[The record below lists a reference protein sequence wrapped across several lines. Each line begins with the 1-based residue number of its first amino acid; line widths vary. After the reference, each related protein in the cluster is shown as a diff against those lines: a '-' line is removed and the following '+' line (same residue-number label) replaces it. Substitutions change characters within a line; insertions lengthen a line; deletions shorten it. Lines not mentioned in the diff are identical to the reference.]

1 MADNISS
8 AAYAA
13 KLAAEDRKKLEA
25 YNKSLKAHKELTSLP
40 PDLAKQKFDKY
51 TPAQQASLKQQYGNE
66 DPVEK
71 PDEGWLSTTWNYT
84 GGAVLGGLKE
94 VGKDLLGGLQ
104 NVSDFTTRAY
114 RTVAIAADQ
123 QVDLNQA
130 WDIANDKGD
139 KVFSPGRIERAKEL
153 FDPNAVAVAMRI
165 ASGEDQGKIIAEATP
180 EQLKYLKLHDKT
192 QGTKEEQDLFQDTMD
207 AVQAAKYSPGRFVA
221 NLFTPE
227 KYEGSGFFYKMVSG
241 AVDAAYRV
249 FLDPLIVGGKV
260 KKLYD
265 ISKYSVEVIAGSAI
279 RDGVAFAKYF
289 DQPKTVAFWNDYGA
303 KLKAYRKADELG
315 DTETKARLV
324 EEMKI
329 LGPEFGPAVIQTF
342 NKADEPIEDVLTAKA
357 FFSNAKQLD
366 EMIKGAGGRRR
377 IIAPRMTEA
386 RKLRVAT
393 LTTANKVFNIDKVGP
408 ALVNAS
414 FFGEDA
420 TDAGIYKAITEG
432 REQIV
437 ETVDALNKTK
447 KVGVARFSTADIGV
461 RIDRFK
467 QRFAIAPMF
476 KDDQFDLLDTKA
488 PEYIYRLAR
497 LVFPQREAKLAAEVF
512 RGLDEV
518 GQRKEFF
525 DGIMANISDIRGI
538 NTTEPTQ
545 SVGRILAGK
554 GKSKF
559 DNTGDE
565 LDEVG
570 AFATD
575 FNNIVTVPSL
585 RDIDRLTARST
596 LGQKIIGPI
605 ANSTFL
611 EKTVGYWS
619 FLTLAGP
626 RYAIR
631 NSIEDLMI
639 SLAIGVSPWGVA
651 SSRRLTTRVLTS
663 LQEARGAGG
672 FENLANSPLGVVMR
686 IVNKDEA
693 ARYAEEIKA
702 LDVKLVAN
710 KAEIRELR
718 KTIESSTDEA
728 IINAARNR
736 ISALR
741 KETDVDIVRQ
751 TREIMASALTRG
763 RVNDFLKSQG
773 RKPMNE
779 EAVELLTEQIVYGDI
794 ENFLSVI
801 SEGGFN
807 FATGS
812 DFLTSAVGF
821 TQAHGVRSAELR
833 ITGPKQQYSRA
844 AGVAGFK
851 SIGVTN
857 QDEASLVSWLLRIS
871 YVSNDE
877 LGALAV
883 ANLDE
888 PQVAIAAIRK
898 YLDENP
904 GIVDQ
909 SLLKAKNISI
919 DEHARLVYDRTRKI
933 FETRR
938 VDANGVKEL
947 NEELLDKVRTLDDN
961 GQYVVSGKISLDDLK
976 TKSDMDLPES
986 VLGPQLVP
994 ITNTG
999 NMGATFMENGW
1010 RWLGMANARMSR
1022 QPIVVSEMLDI
1033 RRTMRKSGFEDA
1045 WIASYTKGINPAE
1058 RELVFQATEKA
1069 KRDLA
1074 TVVEERAIGQTLA
1087 YIDNPLVRSQMSFS
1101 IRNFARFYRATE
1113 DFYRRVGRAVKYNP
1127 ESIAIAA
1134 LTYEGITHSGFVQE
1148 DDQGEKYFIYPGIE
1162 PVYNAM
1168 QKMLDTVGIGS
1179 QFKVPMPIQ
1188 FGAQIKMLTP
1198 SLNPDS
1204 IVPTF
1209 AGPVAGLSIK
1219 TLTSLVD
1226 FFGAPGAADTI
1237 TRYTLGKYAVDQP
1250 ITSAFLP
1257 SHVNRILAVMD
1268 RDERDSQYAS
1278 AHRKAVTYLEAAGH
1292 GIPKRYDENNNLI
1305 PPSAQELEEYRL
1317 MVKNTTLNI
1326 LGMRFVFG
1334 FIAPASPQIQ
1344 LKSDLNEWVR
1354 DNGRANFKQLW
1365 NDLKDEYAGDY
1376 DGAMK
1381 RWVELYPNQIA
1392 FTIPESERSTVASFG
1407 YAEEAGMFVSQN
1419 EELFKAYPEAAA
1431 FLIPNKGGFSW
1442 DAYKTM
1448 TDMGLRKNQR
1458 VEDHLRKIQTA
1469 ADLQTY
1475 YERKDEYENGLE
1487 SVATDYERSNL
1498 RKSFSEWK
1506 DLFFAGRPLVAEEL
1520 NASGQKEIERIGAL
1534 NDLELMLAN
1543 RSVRATSPKTF
1554 DALKTMLDTY
1564 LAYKAEKDRF
1574 ERFGGSDMLI
1584 RMEKDQTIVKLKEL
1598 SQFNENTLAA
1608 YDSLFGRLL
1617 D

>member
-1 MADNISS
+1 
-8 AAYAA
+8 
-13 KLAAEDRKKLEA
+13 
-25 YNKSLKAHKELTSLP
+25 
-40 PDLAKQKFDKY
+40 
-51 TPAQQASLKQQYGNE
+51 
-66 DPVEK
+66 
-71 PDEGWLSTTWNYT
+71 
-84 GGAVLGGLKE
+84 
-94 VGKDLLGGLQ
+94 
-104 NVSDFTTRAY
+104 
-114 RTVAIAADQ
+114 
-123 QVDLNQA
+123 
-130 WDIANDKGD
+130 
-139 KVFSPGRIERAKEL
+139 
-153 FDPNAVAVAMRI
+153 MR
-165 ASGEDQGKIIAEATP
+165 
-180 EQLKYLKLHDKT
+180 LYDKT
-192 QGTKEEQDLFQDTMD
+192 QGTKEEQDLFQDTLD
-207 AVQAAKYSPGRFVA
+207 AVQAAKYSPGRFIA
-221 NLFTPE
+221 NLFIPE
-227 KYEGSGFFYKMVSG
+227 KYEGSGFFYKAVSG
-241 AVDAAYRV
+241 AVDAAYRI
-249 FLDPLIVGGKV
+249 FADPLIVGGKV

-265 ISKYSVEVIAGSAI
+265 ISKYSVEVIAGSAA

-289 DQPKTVAFWNDYGA
+289 DQPKTATFWNEYGA
-303 KLKAYRKADELG
+303 KLKAYRKADEVQ
-315 DTETKARLV
+315 DTVTKARLI
-324 EEMKI
+324 EEMKT
-329 LGPEFGPAVIQTF
+329 LAPEFGPAVIQTF
-342 NKADEPIEDVLTAKA
+342 NKAAEPIEDVLTAKA
-357 FFSNAKQLD
+357 FFSNAKQMD
-366 EMIKGAGGRRR
+366 EMITGAGGRRR

-393 LTTANKVFNIDKVGP
+393 LTTANRIFNIDKVGP

-476 KDDQFDLLDTKA
+476 RDNQFDLLDTKA
-488 PEYIYRLAR
+488 PEYIYRLSR

-512 RGLDEV
+512 RGIDDV

-545 SVGRILAGK
+545 SVGRAMAGK
-554 GKSKF
+554 GKAKF
-559 DNTGDE
+559 DNNDNA

-575 FNNIVTVPSL
+575 FSSIVTVPTL

-631 NSIEDLMI
+631 NSVEDLMI

-663 LQEARGAGG
+663 LQEARGAGA

-693 ARYAEEIKA
+693 ARYADEIKA
-702 LDVKLVAN
+702 LDLKLTTS
-710 KAEIRELR
+710 KAEIKELR
-718 KTIESSTDEA
+718 KTIEESTDEA
-728 IINAARNR
+728 TINAAKNR
-736 ISALR
+736 IAQLR

-763 RVNDFLKSQG
+763 RVNNFLKSQG

-779 EAVELLTEQIVYGDI
+779 EAVELLTEQIIYGDI

-833 ITGPKQQYSRA
+833 ITGPKQQYSRDA
-844 AGVAGFK
+844 NTLGFK
-851 SIGVTN
+851 TIGITN

-883 ANLDE
+883 ANLDNPE
-888 PQVAIAAIRK
+888 AAIAAIRA
-898 YLDENP
+898 YLGKNP
-904 GIVDQ
+904 DIVNQ
-909 SLLKAKNISI
+909 SLLKAKGISI

-938 VDANGVKEL
+938 VDANGVTIL
-947 NEELLDKVRTLDDN
+947 NDDLLNKVRTLDDN
-961 GQYVVSGKISLDDLK
+961 GEYVVSGKISLDDLR
-976 TKSDMDLPES
+976 TADDMDLPRS
-986 VLGPQLVP
+986 VIGPQLVP
-994 ITNTG
+994 VTNTG

-1033 RRTMRKSGFEDA
+1033 RRQMRKSGFEDA

-1168 QKMLDTVGIGS
+1168 QKMLDGLGIGS
-1179 QFKVPMPIQ
+1179 QFRAPMPIQ
-1188 FGAQIKMLTP
+1188 FGAQVKMLTP

-1204 IVPTF
+1204 LVPTF
-1209 AGPVAGLSIK
+1209 AGPVAGISIK
-1219 TLTSLVD
+1219 TLESIVNI
-1226 FFGAPGAADTI
+1226 FSPGAADTI

-1250 ITSAFLP
+1250 VTSAFLP
-1257 SHVNRILAVMD
+1257 AHVNRLIGAMG

-1292 GIPKRYDENNNLI
+1292 GIPKSYDAEGNLI
-1305 PPSAQELEEYRL
+1305 PPSAQQLEEYRL
-1317 MVKNTTLNI
+1317 MVKNTTLGI

-1334 FIAPASPQIQ
+1334 FFAPASPQVQ
-1344 LKSDLNEWVR
+1344 LKSDMNEWVR

-1365 NDLKDEYAGDY
+1365 NDLKDEYVDY
-1376 DGAMK
+1376 DDAMK
-1381 RWVELYPNQIA
+1381 RWVELYPNQIP
-1392 FTIPESERSTVASFG
+1392 FTVPESERSTVASFG
-1407 YAEEAGMFVSQN
+1407 YAEEAGMFVEQN
-1419 EELFKAYPEAAA
+1419 ESIFKEYPEAAV

-1458 VEDHLRKIQTA
+1458 VEDHLRKIQTS
-1469 ADLQTY
+1469 ADLQSY
-1475 YERKDEYENGLE
+1475 YDRKDEYESGLE
-1487 SVATDYERSNL
+1487 SAATDYTRSKL
-1498 RKSFSEWK
+1498 RKEFSDWK
-1506 DLFFAGRPLVAEEL
+1506 ELFFAGRPLVAEEL
-1520 NASGQKEIERIGAL
+1520 NAGGQKEIERINAL

-1543 RSVRATSPKTF
+1543 NSVRARSPKTF
-1554 DALKTMLDTY
+1554 DALKKMLDTY
-1564 LAYKAEKDRF
+1564 LAYKKEKENFD
-1574 ERFGGSDMLI
+1574 RFGGSDFLA
-1584 RMEKDQTIVKLKEL
+1584 RSKKDSTIIKLKEL

>member
-13 KLAAEDRKKLEA
+13 NLAAEDRKKVEA

-40 PDLAKQKFDKY
+40 PDLAKKQFDKY

-66 DPVEK
+66 DPVKK
-71 PDEGWLSTTWNYT
+71 PDEGWLSTAWNYT
-84 GGAVLGGLKE
+84 GGALLGGLAE

-139 KVFSPGRIERAKEL
+139 KVFSPGRIERAKQL
-153 FDPNAVAVAMRI
+153 FDPNAVTVAMRI
-165 ASGEDQGKIIAEATP
+165 ASGEDQGKILAEATP
-180 EQLKYLKLHDKT
+180 EQLKYLKLYDKK
-192 QGTKEEQDLFQDTMD
+192 QGTKEEQDLFQDTLD
-207 AVQAAKYSPGRFVA
+207 AVQAAKYSPGRFIA
-221 NLFTPE
+221 NLFIPE

-265 ISKYSVEVIAGSAI
+265 ISKYSIEVIAGSAV

-289 DQPKTVAFWNDYGA
+289 DQPKTATFWNDYGA
-303 KLKAYRKADELG
+303 KLKEYRKASETG
-315 DTETKARLV
+315 DTVRKAQLV

-329 LGPEFGPAVIQTF
+329 LEPQFGPAVIQAF
-342 NKADEPIEDVLTAKA
+342 NKAEEPVEDILTAKA
-357 FFSNAKQLD
+357 FFLNAKQLD

-377 IIAPRMTEA
+377 IIAPRMTEG

-408 ALVNAS
+408 VLVNS
-414 FFGEDA
+414 SYFGEDA

-432 REQIV
+432 GDQIV
-437 ETVDALNKTK
+437 EAMNALKSTK

-476 KDDQFDLLDTKA
+476 KNNQFDLLDTKA
-488 PEYIYRLAR
+488 PEYIYRLSR

-512 RGLDEV
+512 RGIEDV

-525 DGIMANISDIRGI
+525 NGIMANISDIRGI
-538 NTTEPTQ
+538 NISEPTQ
-545 SVGRILAGK
+545 NVARTMAGK
-554 GKSKF
+554 GRALF
-559 DNTGDE
+559 DNAGNE

-626 RYAIR
+626 RYAVR

-651 SSRRLTTRVLTS
+651 GSRRLTTRVLTT
-663 LQEARGAGG
+663 LQEARGTGA
-672 FENLANSPLGVVMR
+672 FENIANSPLGVVMR

-693 ARYAEEIKA
+693 ARYVDEIKA
-702 LDVKLVAN
+702 LDVKLAAN
-710 KAEIRELR
+710 KAEINQLR
-718 KTIESSTDEA
+718 KTIESSADEA
-728 IINAARNR
+728 TINAARNR
-736 ISALR
+736 ISFLR
-741 KETDVDIVRQ
+741 QQTDVDVVRQ
-751 TREIMASALTRG
+751 TREIMASALTKG
-763 RVNDFLKSQG
+763 RVNNFLVSQG

-779 EAVELLTEQIVYGDI
+779 EAVELLTEQIIYGDI
-794 ENFLSVI
+794 ENFLSII

-821 TQAHGVRSAELR
+821 TKLHGVRSTPLR
-833 ITGPKQQYSRA
+833 IGGPKQQYSQA
-844 AGVAGFK
+844 AGVVGFK
-851 SIGVTN
+851 NIGITN
-857 QDEASLVSWLLRIS
+857 QDEASLVSWLLRVS

-877 LGALAV
+877 LGAIAV
-883 ANLDE
+883 ANLDKPE
-888 PQVAIAAIRK
+888 VAIAAIRK
-898 YLDENP
+898 YLAENP
-904 GIVDQ
+904 SIVDQ

-919 DEHARLVYDRTRKI
+919 DEHARLVYDRARKV

-947 NEELLDKVRTLDDN
+947 NEQLLNKVRTLDDN
-961 GQYVVSGKISLDDLK
+961 GEYVVSGKISLDDLR

-994 ITNTG
+994 VTATG

-1022 QPIVVSEMLDI
+1022 QPIVISEMLDI
-1033 RRTMRKSGFEDA
+1033 RRTMRTSGFEDA
-1045 WIASYTKGINPAE
+1045 WIASYTRSINPAE
-1058 RELVFQATEKA
+1058 KELVRQATEKA

-1127 ESIAIAA
+1127 ESIAVAA

-1148 DDQGEKYFIYPGIE
+1148 DDQGEKYFIYPGIA
-1162 PVYNAM
+1162 PVYNAV
-1168 QKMLDTVGIGS
+1168 QKMLDGLGIGN
-1179 QFKVPMPIQ
+1179 QFKAPMPIQ

-1209 AGPVAGLSIK
+1209 AGPVAGVSFKVLENLVSIW
-1219 TLTSLVD
+1219 S
-1226 FFGAPGAADTI
+1226 PGAADTI
-1237 TRYTLGKYAVDQP
+1237 TRYALGKYAVDQP
-1250 ITSAFLP
+1250 TLSAFLP

-1278 AHRKAVTYLEAAGH
+1278 AHRKAVTYLEAGGH
-1292 GIPKRYDENNNLI
+1292 GIPKRYDEEGNLI
-1305 PPSAQELEEYRL
+1305 PPSAQELEAYRL
-1317 MVKNTTLNI
+1317 MVKNTTQNI
-1326 LGMRFVFG
+1326 LAMRFVFG
-1334 FIAPASPQIQ
+1334 FLAPASPQIQ
-1344 LKSDLNEWVR
+1344 LKSDLNEWVV

-1365 NDLKDEYAGDY
+1365 NDMKDEYAGDY
-1376 DGAMK
+1376 DAAMK

-1407 YAEEAGMFVSQN
+1407 YAEEAGMFVDQN
-1419 EELFKAYPEAAA
+1419 QPLFKQYPEAAA

-1448 TDMGLRKNQR
+1448 TDMGLRKNLR
-1458 VEDHLRKIQTA
+1458 VEDHLRKIQTS

-1475 YERKDEYENGLE
+1475 YERKDDYEKGLE
-1487 SVATDYERSNL
+1487 SVGTDYERSRL
-1498 RKSFSEWK
+1498 RKDFSEWK
-1506 DLFFAGRPLVAEEL
+1506 TLFFAGRPLVAEEL
-1520 NASGQKEIERIGAL
+1520 NSGGQKAIERIGAL
-1534 NDLELMLAN
+1534 NDLELMLADD
-1543 RSVRATSPKTF
+1543 RARKASPKTHG
-1554 DALKTMLDTY
+1554 ALKKMLDTY
-1564 LAYKAEKDRF
+1564 LSYKEAKDRY
-1574 ERFGGSDMLI
+1574 ERFGGSDVLI
-1584 RMEKDQTIVKLKEL
+1584 RIEKDQTIVKLREL